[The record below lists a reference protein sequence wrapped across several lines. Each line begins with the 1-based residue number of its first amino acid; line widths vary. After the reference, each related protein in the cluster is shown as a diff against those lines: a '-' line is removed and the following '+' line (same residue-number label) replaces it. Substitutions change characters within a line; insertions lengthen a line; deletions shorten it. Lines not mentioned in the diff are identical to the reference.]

1 MAVYT
6 HIRVREAHPCLIH
19 GFPSLRKHWCECAA
33 HERKCLSAA
42 AKDRYFHGVNP
53 IAEHEQRGR
62 FIAFEGGEGAGK
74 STQVKALVARL
85 RDRGLEVV
93 QTREPGGSPGAEAL
107 RDLLVQ
113 GDAGRWSALSE
124 LLMMYAAR
132 ADHLEKVIRPALNR
146 GAWVVCD
153 RFADSSRA
161 YQGAGGGV
169 APSFIEQVDRA
180 VVAETQPDLV
190 IVMDMPVEAG
200 LARAQEREKTRGD
213 KENRFESKGLMF
225 HERLR
230 QGFLDRAEAVPER
243 YRVIDAARGVEA
255 INADV
260 WEAVHRAFSELQA
273 GQ

>member
-1 MAVYT
+1 MST
-6 HIRVREAHPCLIH
+6 SFHHP
-19 GFPSLRKHWCECAA
+19 
-33 HERKCLSAA
+33 
-42 AKDRYFHGVNP
+42 
-53 IAEHEQRGR
+53 RGR

-74 STQVKALVARL
+74 STQVKAVVARL

-107 RDLLVQ
+107 RNLLVT
-113 GDAGRWSALSE
+113 GDAGRWSPLSE

-132 ADHLEKVIRPALNR
+132 SDHLEKIIRPALER

-169 APSFIEQVDRA
+169 GPDFIEAVDAA
-180 VVAETQPDLV
+180 VVADTQPDLV

-200 LARAQEREKTRGD
+200 LKRAAARGD
-213 KENRFESKGLMF
+213 AENRFESKGAAF

-230 QGFLDRAEAVPER
+230 QGFLSRAAAVPER
-243 YRVIDAARGVEA
+243 YRVIDADRTIDAIAADIWAALADAFPELARG
-255 INADV
+255 
-260 WEAVHRAFSELQA
+260 
-273 GQ
+273 

>member
-1 MAVYT
+1 MST
-6 HIRVREAHPCLIH
+6 Q
-19 GFPSLRKHWCECAA
+19 
-33 HERKCLSAA
+33 
-42 AKDRYFHGVNP
+42 FHTL
-53 IAEHEQRGR
+53 RGR

-74 STQVKALVARL
+74 STQVKAVVARL

-107 RDLLVQ
+107 RNLLVT
-113 GDAGRWSALSE
+113 GDAGRWSPLSE

-132 ADHLEKVIRPALNR
+132 SDHLEKVIRPALER

-169 APSFIEQVDRA
+169 APSFIEAVDQA
-180 VVAETQPDLV
+180 VVADTQPDLV

-200 LARAQEREKTRGD
+200 LRRAASRGD
-213 KENRFESKGLMF
+213 TENRFESKGAAF

-230 QGFLDRAEAVPER
+230 QGFLDRAAAVPER
-243 YRVIDAARGVEA
+243 YRVIDADRTIEA
-255 INADV
+255 IAADI
-260 WEAVHRAFSELQA
+260 WATLSTAFPEAQR
-273 GQ
+273 G

>member
-1 MAVYT
+1 VNALGAK
-6 HIRVREAHPCLIH
+6 ENA
-19 GFPSLRKHWCECAA
+19 FPPPQKTAISQA
-33 HERKCLSAA
+33 
-42 AKDRYFHGVNP
+42 VNP
-53 IAEHEQRGR
+53 NAEHEPRGR

-113 GDAGRWSALSE
+113 GDARRWSALAE

-169 APSFIEQVDRA
+169 APAFIEQVDRA
-180 VVAETQPDLV
+180 VVADTQPDLV
-190 IVMDMPVEAG
+190 LVMDMPVEAG
-200 LARAQEREKTRGD
+200 LARALSRGD
-213 KENRFESKGLMF
+213 RENRFESKGLIF

-255 INADV
+255 ISADV
-260 WEAVHRAFSELQA
+260 WDVVHRAFGELQA